1 MRGRMDHPG
10 TIGFGLPR
18 PEAIPAHRL
27 ENRMRRALGVGTA
40 PFGHLGILP
49 RVAVDRPRR
58 AMAVRLAG
66 LVSFLHVREHVEVG
80 VGIVV
85 QDAPARRHIVAE
97 DLGDKGGIGQKS
109 REPVGDL
116 RQSIGQRRCFEHRA
130 ALSAEFIERVSHG
143 SLRSDPLSSY
153 TNSQLCASAVNEYDR
168 PARKTA
174 EERMSRV
181 AGLIGLA
188 AMASVALWPPPSPA
202 QEPYPSRTVKIVV
215 PAVPGSTTD
224 ALARIVA
231 DQLSQKWGKATIV
244 ENIPGGA
251 MNIGAL
257 SVARAAPDGY
267 TLLIAP
273 PSPLSFNHLL
283 YRDTG
288 YEPSKF
294 VPITMLAKI
303 PNVLVVRKDL
313 AAATLKELI
322 DYGKA
327 NPGKLTYAS
336 QGVGS
341 TAHLSAAQLEVQTG
355 IRMVHVPYR
364 GAQPALTDVVAG
376 HVDMFFDTLAT
387 SVPLY
392 RDNKV
397 KLMGVADLKRAGVA
411 PEVPTISEAGLPGF
425 KSITW
430 FGLVAPPAMPA
441 VLGEKINRDVVEIL
455 NTKDVGDM
463 LRKMSLET
471 GATAP
476 AETARFFA
484 EETALWSKV
493 IKEAGIEPQ

>member
-1 MRGRMDHPG
+1 MKRR
-10 TIGFGLPR
+10 R
-18 PEAIPAHRL
+18 
-27 ENRMRRALGVGTA
+27 EN
-40 PFGHLGILP
+40 
-49 RVAVDRPRR
+49 
-58 AMAVRLAG
+58 
-66 LVSFLHVREHVEVG
+66 EVE
-80 VGIVV
+80 
-85 QDAPARRHIVAE
+85 E
-97 DLGDKGGIGQKS
+97 S
-109 REPVGDL
+109 
-116 RQSIGQRRCFEHRA
+116 
-130 ALSAEFIERVSHG
+130 
-143 SLRSDPLSSY
+143 
-153 TNSQLCASAVNEYDR
+153 
-168 PARKTA
+168 
-174 EERMSRV
+174 MSRF
-181 AGLIGLA
+181 AGLIGLLA
-188 AMASVALWPPPSPA
+188 AASTALWAPPSPG

-215 PAVPGSTTD
+215 PSQPGSTTD
-224 ALARIVA
+224 TLARLVA
-231 DQLSQKWGKATIV
+231 DQLTQKWGKAAIV

-283 YRDTG
+283 YRDPG
-288 YEPSKF
+288 YEPTKF

-303 PNVLVVRKDL
+303 SNVLVVRKDL
-313 AAATLKELI
+313 PATTLKQLI

-327 NPGKLTYAS
+327 NPGKLSYAS

-341 TAHLSAAQLEVQTG
+341 TAHLSAAQLEARAG
-355 IRMVHVPYR
+355 IKMVHVPYR
-364 GAQPALTDVVAG
+364 GAQPALSDVVAG

-397 KLMGVADLKRAGVA
+397 KLLGVADAKRAGLI

-425 KSITW
+425 RSITW
-430 FGLVAPPAMPA
+430 FGLVAPPATPN
-441 VLGEKINRDVVEIL
+441 VLAEKINRDVVEIL
-455 NTKDVGDM
+455 NGKDAGDM

>member
-1 MRGRMDHPG
+1 M
-10 TIGFGLPR
+10 
-18 PEAIPAHRL
+18 
-27 ENRMRRALGVGTA
+27 
-40 PFGHLGILP
+40 
-49 RVAVDRPRR
+49 
-58 AMAVRLAG
+58 
-66 LVSFLHVREHVEVG
+66 
-80 VGIVV
+80 
-85 QDAPARRHIVAE
+85 
-97 DLGDKGGIGQKS
+97 
-109 REPVGDL
+109 
-116 RQSIGQRRCFEHRA
+116 
-130 ALSAEFIERVSHG
+130 ALSPFRSALFLYQVSA
-143 SLRSDPLSSY
+143 LP
-153 TNSQLCASAVNEYDR
+153 SAAYEYDR
-168 PARKTA
+168 PARMKL
-174 EERMSRV
+174 EEPMSRC
-181 AGLIGLA
+181 AGLIGIVA
-188 AMASVALWPPPSPA
+188 VASVALWPPSSTA

-215 PAVPGSTTD
+215 PAVAGSTTD
-224 ALARIVA
+224 TLARIVA
-231 DQLSQKWGKATIV
+231 DQLSQKWSKATIV

-257 SVARAAPDGY
+257 NVARAAPDGY
-267 TLLIAP
+267 TLLVAP

-283 YRDTG
+283 YRETG

-313 AAATLKELI
+313 PAATLQELI

-355 IRMVHVPYR
+355 IKMVHVPYR

-397 KLMGVADLKRAGVA
+397 KLMGVADLKRAGVV
-411 PEVPTISEAGLPGF
+411 PEVPTLSEAGLPGF

-430 FGLVAPPAMPA
+430 FGLVAPPATPA
-441 VLGEKINRDVVEIL
+441 ALAEKINRDVVEIL
-455 NTKDVGDM
+455 NGKDAGDM

-476 AETARFFA
+476 AETTRFFA